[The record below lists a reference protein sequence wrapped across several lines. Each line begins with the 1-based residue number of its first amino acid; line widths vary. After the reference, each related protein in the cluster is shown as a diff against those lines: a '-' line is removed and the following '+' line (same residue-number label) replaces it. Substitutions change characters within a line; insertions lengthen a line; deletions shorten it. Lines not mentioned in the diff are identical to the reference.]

1 MALNIKDPATE
12 QLARELATLLGT
24 KLTQAV
30 KVALE
35 DRIRAEQRKR
45 DRDARLARV
54 RAMVAELNSGGEERP
69 SSDHCWLYDE
79 QGLSAP
85 QDSK

>member
-12 QLARELATLLGT
+12 QLARQLAALLGT

-30 KVALE
+30 KVALQ

-45 DRDARLARV
+45 DRDVRLARV
-54 RAMVAELNSGGEERP
+54 RAMVAELNSGGSERP
-69 SSDHCWLYDE
+69 SSDHSWIYDE
-79 QGLSAP
+79 QGLP
-85 QDSK
+85 T